1 MTLKQELDLL
11 ERQYESLYWHHLDLK
26 KRFEKLQKLL
36 KKSNNVRDNKTRR

>member
-11 ERQYESLYWHHLDLK
+11 ERQYENLYWNHLELK

-36 KKSNNVRDNKTRR
+36 KKKNNASDNNSRR